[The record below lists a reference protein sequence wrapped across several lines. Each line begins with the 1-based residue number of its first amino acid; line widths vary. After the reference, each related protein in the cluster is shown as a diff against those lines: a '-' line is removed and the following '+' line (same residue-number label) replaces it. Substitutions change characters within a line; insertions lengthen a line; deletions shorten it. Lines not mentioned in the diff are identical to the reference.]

1 MRKIT
6 SLMMLL
12 CMFVATA
19 WAGPTDLPQ
28 ITTDLNNP
36 IYYTI
41 YNTRSNE
48 PGGLMYYAGDEVG
61 LKDSR
66 TFITLED
73 KYKFFFTGSHDAMY
87 IHNAATSNKLA
98 SVDSWTTEGVE
109 WAVGVSPKGGGLAIG
124 PKGGLNSNSCINDKN
139 YATNANTSDFTTWSA
154 NDAGSIFV
162 FEKASEY
169 TVPADG
175 KFYTIECPLFE
186 NTQGVKKGL
195 FVNAEGAL
203 AWGTVDLTSKN
214 YYWIPTVNTE
224 NKTWFLKNAGTGFYL
239 SGTAVADTISNV
251 TLRALGSNQFNI
263 VVNGVTVHAN
273 NHSSGSGNGGNI
285 VSWSTGVN
293 SASAW
298 SFVEQRD
305 PDAAIPVTINYSFTY
320 GGVEKYTQS
329 TTTIVGDEYPA
340 ITTAFPFG
348 VSAVKPEGVIP
359 NEGIVDGEKTVEIP
373 LTVKLPFVPAAD
385 YASVEHW
392 YYLSIKQK
400 VICYQEGQEAIDMKV
415 AEDYSTGDARDARTW
430 AFVGNPFDGYM
441 LYNKAAGSNKIL
453 SSSIKMEGTT
463 GSATYPVLTSV
474 PVPEGNNTKWVATA
488 STYAENGFYLAQADS
503 AHHRMNIRHDS
514 LAYWTGGADNGSTFT
529 VVERDLT
536 GATELQAFIDQIKAN
551 QANYVVG
558 AGVGYLTEA
567 SYAKVVEAIS
577 KAETALNGVMNED
590 LGALLKN
597 EINEAIAKLEINMP
611 SEGVFY
617 TIQNAHSNVYMGVGN
632 GAGMIT
638 STGAALGQVFQFV
651 PCGDGKYN
659 LYNVERG
666 TYLNTALA
674 HGHGQN
680 SAAVTSKED
689 AKAVTIAWLG
699 KQNQVSITPD
709 GGATLHHDANY
720 STVVGWNA
728 GVDSRSAWKVVEAD
742 ITALSHSV
750 TIKEAGWATLVLGC
764 NATIPADVKA
774 YVVSSVGETS
784 ANLAEI
790 TGTIPANEAVLLNAA
805 PGAYEFKYVA
815 EAAPVA
821 ENQLVG
827 SVFNTNVA
835 LKAYVLSAQGE
846 PAVVGFR
853 EAEFKVSTN
862 TENDGEEGAEDDTFE
877 AFKNNAFRA
886 YLLAPAAGAR
896 FLSFDFGTETSIE
909 NIEGA
914 ENAANA
920 VIYDLSGRRV
930 QKAQKGLYIVN
941 GVKVIK

>member
-41 YNTRSNE
+41 YNTRSSQ
-48 PGGLMYYAGDEVG
+48 PGGLMYYAGDEIG
-61 LKDSR
+61 LKDGCTSF
-66 TFITLED
+66 TIED
-73 KYKFFFTGSHDAMY
+73 KYKFFFTGSHEAMY
-87 IHNAATSNKLA
+87 IHNAATTNKLA
-98 SVDSWTTEGVE
+98 SVDSWTADGVE
-109 WAVGVSPKGGGLAIG
+109 WAVAVSPMGGGLAIG
-124 PKGGLNSNSCINDKN
+124 PKGGLNSNSCINEKN

-162 FEKASEY
+162 VELASEFAIPE
-169 TVPADG
+169 TG

-186 NTQGVKKGL
+186 NVQGVKKGL
-195 FVNAEGAL
+195 FVNAEGVL
-203 AWGTVDLTSKN
+203 AWETVDLTNKN
-214 YYWIPTVNTE
+214 YYWVPTVNAE
-224 NKTWFLKNAGTGFYL
+224 NNTIVLKNVGTEKYL
-239 SGTAVADTISNV
+239 SGAAVADEPSNA
-251 TLRALGSNQFNI
+251 TLEVLGSGQFKI
-263 VVNGVTVHAN
+263 VVNDVTIHAN
-273 NHSSGSGNGGNI
+273 GHNSGNGTSGNI
-285 VSWSTGVN
+285 VSWNTGIN
-293 SASAW
+293 NASAW

-359 NEGIVDGEKTVEIP
+359 NEGIVDGVITVEIP

-385 YASVEHW
+385 NQSITKW
-392 YYLSIKQK
+392 YYIQMHSSPGYGKYLQDMVEYIEWLDPS
-400 VICYQEGQEAIDMKV
+400 VDEAD
-415 AEDYSTGDARDARTW
+415 RDSYTW
-430 AFVGNPFDGYM
+430 AFVGNVFDGFK
-441 LYNKAAGSNKIL
+441 LLNKKAGTDKAVNSNGEGNPAL
-453 SSSIKMEGTT
+453 GDYETAVVWQIKPSRINKDEEHFCFQF
-463 GSATYPVLTSV
+463 
-474 PVPEGNNTKWVATA
+474 PEGNYMN
-488 STYAENGFYLAQADS
+488 AQSGKIAFWSDADQ
-503 AHHRMNIRHDS
+503 
-514 LAYWTGGADNGSTFT
+514 GSTMWVT
-529 VVERDLT
+529 ERDLT
-536 GATELQAFIDQIKAN
+536 GATELKAFIDQIKAN
-551 QANYVVG
+551 QENYVVG
-558 AGVGYLTEA
+558 TGVGCLTEA
-567 SYAKVVEAIS
+567 SYNDVLAAISAAEAALEGTMTEAIS
-577 KAETALNGVMNED
+577 D
-590 LGALLKN
+590 QHKN
-597 EINEAIAKLEINMP
+597 AINEAIAKLEINMP

-617 TIQNAHSNVYMGVGN
+617 TIQNAYSNVYMGVGN
-632 GAGMIT
+632 TTGMVT
-638 STGAALGQVFQFV
+638 SADAALGQVFQFV
-651 PCGDGKYN
+651 SCGDGKFN

-674 HGHGQN
+674 HANGQN

-720 STVVGWNA
+720 NTVVAWNA

-742 ITALSHSV
+742 IAALSHSV
-750 TIKEAGWATLVLGC
+750 TITEAGWATLVLAC

-784 ANLAEI
+784 AKLAEI

-805 PGAYEFKYVA
+805 PGAYEFKYAA

-821 ENQLVG
+821 ENLLLG
-827 SVFNTNVA
+827 SVFDTNVA

-853 EAEFKVSTN
+853 EAEFNVSTN

-896 FLSFDFGTETSIE
+896 FLSFDFGTETAIE
-909 NIEGA
+909 SIEGA
-914 ENAANA
+914 ENGANA